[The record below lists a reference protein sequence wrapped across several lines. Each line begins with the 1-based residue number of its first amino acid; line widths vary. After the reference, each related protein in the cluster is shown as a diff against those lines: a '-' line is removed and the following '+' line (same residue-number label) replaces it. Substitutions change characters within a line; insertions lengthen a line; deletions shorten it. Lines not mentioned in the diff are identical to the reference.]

1 MDIDKLQG
9 IRTKKKWYYNDL
21 GEKLVMLSKVHSAIQ
36 NEEIDYSQFSEKL
49 MKYIIQN

>member
-21 GEKLVMLSKVHSAIQ
+21 REKVDYVTEVYFIEEGE
-36 NEEIDYSQFSEKL
+36 NDNY
-49 MKYIIQN
+49 